1 MDIHFYY
8 RTDLVHIVCEKLPG
22 VEKAY
27 IELLLDDYSY
37 FTQFHN
43 KYHAVSVFLI
53 AHRLTE
59 YIPMETLERE
69 LFLLICLGHDMGHP
83 GLTNKVLEKTN
94 HSIYRLYDEFSGSFL
109 EYYHYSRFINWLETT
124 NLIHTYRHFLTEN
137 ILGFFLATD
146 LANYHRYSGLLYDV
160 LHIADLGGGLWDV
173 QIHELIKKQLY
184 NEFKDMNQYEIQYG
198 MVPDKTVFSL
208 LESKNEIEFLETYLL
223 PSLENFAEK
232 YPAFKNDILY
242 QNYYNIIN
250 SEKSE

>member
-8 RTDLVHIVCEKLPG
+8 RNDLLDIVCEKLPG
-22 VEKAY
+22 LERDN
-27 IELLLDDYSY
+27 IELLLNDYSNNP
-37 FTQFHN
+37 QFHN

-53 AHRLTE
+53 AHKLTKYMFIE
-59 YIPMETLERE
+59 PLERE

-109 EYYHYSRFINWLETT
+109 EYFHYSRFINWLETT
-124 NLIHTYRHFLTEN
+124 NLIHTYKNYLTEN
-137 ILGFFLATD
+137 VLGYFLSTD
-146 LANYHRYSGLLYDV
+146 LANYHRYSGILYDV

-184 NEFKDMNQYEIQYG
+184 NEFNDMNQYEIDYG
-198 MVPDKTVFSL
+198 MVPDKTVFTI
-208 LESKNEIEFLETYLL
+208 LENENEIKFLETYLF
-223 PSLENFAEK
+223 PSLVKFAK
-232 YPAFKNDILY
+232 NYPEFKNDILY
-242 QNYYNIIN
+242 KNYYNIIN